1 MRKHTLHNA
10 VKIALLGASLIAGV
24 AYADDEMEPN
34 QPIGSAQPLTI
45 VPGTGG
51 EKGSATI
58 HGVLGN
64 LTGSPV
70 VDLDFYSF
78 YGLAGDVVTVDID
91 GGMGG
96 ARSVDTIVAVFGPAP
111 GYKMLRQNDDAGFP
125 LDPGSTSPYDS
136 RIDNFLLPAT
146 GTYTVG
152 VSSYPRRF
160 TDGGGLMSSLL
171 NSRSNGDYTLI
182 ISGVSPPVLQINIDI
197 KPGDGDSAAPI
208 NPKSKGKIP
217 VALLSSAEFN
227 AVTVK
232 TDSLRFGPTGSEASL
247 STCGNDG
254 EDVNGDGL
262 LDLVC
267 HFDNQRAAFSV
278 TDEEGIV
285 KGMTDDGRAF
295 EGRGRLKVVPAK
307 RAY

>member
-10 VKIALLGASLIAGV
+10 VQIALLGASLIAGV
-24 AYADDEMEPN
+24 AYADDEIEPN
-34 QPIGSAQPLTI
+34 QPIGSAQPVTI
-45 VPGTGG
+45 VPGSGG
-51 EKGSATI
+51 EKGSATV

-70 VDLDFYSF
+70 GDVDFYSF
-78 YGLAGDVVTVDID
+78 YGLVGDVVTVDID
-91 GGMGG
+91 GGIGG

-111 GYKMLRQNDDAGFP
+111 GYKKLRENDDAGFP

-160 TDGGGLMSSLL
+160 TDGGGLMSSSL
-171 NSRSNGDYTLI
+171 NSKSNGDYTLI

-247 STCGNDG
+247 SACGNDG

-267 HFDNQRAAFSV
+267 HFDNQRAAFSA